1 MIFFLLAS
9 IFSLKPLF
17 LASGFNGSP
26 IYGTITKPELYPECP
41 PNMGRTF
48 LTSPYKSNSTF
59 LNDYP
64 DCVAKLLR
72 VQINS
77 TTGKVEQ
84 LPGIITDSSPIGE
97 YDQLL
102 SYGSFITKAHEIGYE
117 DNVNLFGVGYNYILH
132 PATSYSNEYVKL
144 KSKIEEVYEKTKE
157 KSVIMG
163 HSQGTSFVSIFISNF
178 TTPEWAQ
185 KYIDSVIF

>member
-1 MIFFLLAS
+1 MFFFLFS
-9 IFSLKPLF
+9 STIFSLKPLF

-26 IYGTITKPELYPECP
+26 IYGTVTKPELYPECP
-41 PNMGRTF
+41 ANMGRTF
-48 LTSPYKSNSTF
+48 LTSPYKSNTTF

-102 SYGSFITKAHEIGYE
+102 SYGSFIDKAHSLGYV

-132 PATSYSNEYVKL
+132 PVTSYSTVYDNL
-144 KSKIEEVYEKTKE
+144 KSKIEEVYEKTHE
-157 KSVIMG
+157 KSIIMG
-163 HSQGTSFVSIFISNF
+163 HSQGTSFVSIFI
-178 TTPEWAQ
+178 
-185 KYIDSVIF
+185 